1 MKRRTFITGLGIAG
15 MGAAVLAAREVGA
28 QARIEPV
35 PLDEGR
41 LTQSWFL
48 NSFLALKDDLADS
61 AAQGKRLALFWDQRG
76 CPYCQEMHRVNFA
89 DPAVNGFVRERF
101 NCLQLDLYGSRE
113 VTDFDGQVMTEKEL
127 ARKYAIAFTPTVQFL
142 PPDVAAV
149 EGKSGRALEV
159 ARMPGYFRPGH
170 FEAMFAYVHDRAY
183 ERETFQKYLRARA
196 G

>member
-1 MKRRTFITGLGIAG
+1 MKRRAFVAG
-15 MGAAVLAAREVGA
+15 MGAATLLAARGAGA
-28 QARIEPV
+28 QARVEPV

-48 NSFLALKDDLADS
+48 NSFLALKDDLADA
-61 AAQGKRLALFWDQRG
+61 AAQGKRLAIFWDQRG

-89 DPAVNGFVRERF
+89 DPAVNAFVRERF
-101 NCLQLDLYGSRE
+101 ACLQLDLFGSRE
-113 VTDFDGQVMTEKEL
+113 VTDFDGQVMTEKDL

-142 PPDVAAV
+142 PPDVAGI
-149 EGKSGRALEV
+149 EGKTGRALEV

-170 FEAMFAYVHDRAY
+170 FEAMFAFVHERAY
-183 ERETFQKYLRARA
+183 ERDTFQKFLRARA